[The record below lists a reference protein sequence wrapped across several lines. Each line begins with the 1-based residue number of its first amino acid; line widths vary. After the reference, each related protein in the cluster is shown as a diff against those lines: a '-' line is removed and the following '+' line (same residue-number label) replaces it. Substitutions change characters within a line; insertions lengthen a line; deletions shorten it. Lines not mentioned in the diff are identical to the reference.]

1 MIETAAM
8 LERRL
13 ELVDRVRRTER
24 DLARAEHARAAA
36 ALLRDKAHD
45 LGNLVQIIRIA
56 SMEIERRADARI
68 AELVADLRR
77 AAEQA
82 TAVLAALVEVARPA
96 EQRAAGAAV
105 APTLR
110 AAIERIRPAI
120 TAPIELVVQVGEH
133 VVTTCSAAELETIAI
148 AGLLDVAAATRVAI
162 TTRER
167 TIGGVRWVEVLRVD
181 DRRGVDELAIATA
194 FQPQPAGGPGLALV
208 RDIVEHA
215 AGEVSLSPGRAGLE
229 LAIALPIVT

>member
-1 MIETAAM
+1 M
-8 LERRL
+8 
-13 ELVDRVRRTER
+13 
-24 DLARAEHARAAA
+24 ARARRSRPQDRARFARRARARRA

-82 TAVLAALVEVARPA
+82 TAVLAALVVARPA
-96 EQRAAGAAV
+96 EQRAARRGG

-148 AGLLDVAAATRVAI
+148 AGLLDVAAATRVALM
-162 TTRER
+162 
-167 TIGGVRWVEVLRVD
+167 VRGARSRA
-181 DRRGVDELAIATA
+181 RRG
-194 FQPQPAGGPGLALV
+194 
-208 RDIVEHA
+208 
-215 AGEVSLSPGRAGLE
+215 SS
-229 LAIALPIVT
+229 